1 MSTTKTT
8 NPTTKSTITK
18 TNPRLAPVDIT
29 MSTWTYNQ
37 TTQRVDPFDLDSIK
51 QAITNGDTVYRIHKS
66 RYKGGNR
73 QSFANP
79 YVLDNDGNL
88 FVNLMPFPTQTWE
101 IDMHNLVKKAREIY
115 REQQASSLPQKAEA
129 SPEATA

>member
-8 NPTTKSTITK
+8 NPTTST
-18 TNPRLAPVDIT
+18 TNPRLAPVNSKNT
-29 MSTWTYNQ
+29 YWTYNQ
-37 TTQRVDPFDLDSIK
+37 TQQKVETFDLDSIK
-51 QAITNGDTVYRIHKS
+51 EALSKGDTVYRIHKAP
-66 RYKGGNR
+66 YKGGNR

-79 YVLDNDGNL
+79 YVLQDENL

-101 IDMHNLVKKAREIY
+101 IDMASIVTQAREIY
-115 REQQASSLPQKAEA
+115 REQQVSLLQKAEA

>member
-1 MSTTKTT
+1 
-8 NPTTKSTITK
+8 
-18 TNPRLAPVDIT
+18 

-37 TTQRVDPFDLDSIK
+37 SQRKVEAFDLDSIK
-51 QAITNGDTVYRIHKS
+51 QALQNGDTVYRIHKAP
-66 RYKGGNR
+66 YKGGNR

-79 YVLDNDGNL
+79 YVLQDDNL

-101 IDMHNLVKKAREIY
+101 IDMASIVTQAREIY
-115 REQQASSLPQKAEA
+115 REQQALTTLEKDYYASVATQEAA